1 MIKLKKYRWLLIG
14 ILFILSVG
22 VVSCEYLE
30 NNAKIRV
37 GVLGDYSTSSSTASV
52 DSFRAIE
59 VALNELDPMNER
71 YELIRFDFPQYV
83 GEEELIN
90 KIRHEEIEVILGPST
105 SSQYIAI
112 ESALQVLDIPVF
124 LLSVSTNRVHN
135 KKDHIFRLNN
145 DISIHSNA
153 MAYTVNQY
161 SMSKRCTIYYTEHNS
176 SFSKTLATMIMK
188 NLEKLEILDNIDSI
202 QVGNL
207 EDKGTRDL
215 LSRRLD
221 SDIVV
226 VIAGPG
232 TAGTIG
238 QMVAMNNPD
247 TSLLFSSWGKS
258 KSTLEHLSS
267 VVNPMYVLSQPEPY
281 DMDVYKQFENK
292 IIKGHKIN
300 LNSFSI
306 SGYETTYFMDWVLNK
321 TRKTD
326 KDKVATLV
334 NNLEKYTTSFNHYYF
349 NGYGDGA
356 RGYGL
361 YKIENSRYELVEPM
375 IDLE

>member
-247 TSLLFSSWGKS
+247 TSLLFPHG
-258 KSTLEHLSS
+258 
-267 VVNPMYVLSQPEPY
+267 V
-281 DMDVYKQFENK
+281 
-292 IIKGHKIN
+292 N
-300 LNSFSI
+300 LNQLWNI
-306 SGYETTYFMDWVLNK
+306 
-321 TRKTD
+321 
-326 KDKVATLV
+326 
-334 NNLEKYTTSFNHYYF
+334 
-349 NGYGDGA
+349 
-356 RGYGL
+356 
-361 YKIENSRYELVEPM
+361 
-375 IDLE
+375 